1 VKKKL
6 AGAAGYFVFEE
17 GFMKKTGLLLLALIF
32 LIAGLAGV
40 VIMARTPDRYG
51 YTYGP
56 GGLRGL
62 MMGRNHGAGMR
73 GRATMGYGR
82 GGFGQMRNMMQG
94 MMPELL
100 PPGVTP
106 ENLPDPKSQGAKLLV
121 RYCHQ
126 CHNLPSPSMH
136 SAEEWPDIAT
146 RMFYRTKM
154 MSGRMG
160 IESPT
165 QEEQVTIVN
174 YLKSYALKPATS
186 ELPAAESPAAILF
199 KQTCTQCHPLPDPKS
214 HTAAEWPAIVE
225 RMKSNMEFWHK
236 RVITDEEKSQILTY
250 LEANAKKQEVT
261 RKAPSSPIEQ
271 NQALGSGG
279 VENSPES

>member
-1 VKKKL
+1 
-6 AGAAGYFVFEE
+6 
-17 GFMKKTGLLLLALIF
+17 MKKTGLLLLALVF
-32 LIAGLAGV
+32 PMAGLAGV
-40 VIMARTPDRYG
+40 VIMAPTPGLYG
-51 YTYGP
+51 CTYGP
-56 GGLRGL
+56 GGLMAPMISRDL
-62 MMGRNHGAGMR
+62 GAGMR
-73 GRATMGYGR
+73 GRAAMSHGR
-82 GGFGQMRNMMQG
+82 GGFGQMRGMMQG

-146 RMFYRTKM
+146 RMFYRMEM

-165 QEEQVTIVN
+165 REDQVAIVN
-174 YLKSYALKPATS
+174 YLKTYALKPATS
-186 ELPAAESPAAILF
+186 ELPAPESPVAILF
-199 KQTCTQCHPLPDPKS
+199 RQSCTQCHPLPDPKS
-214 HTAAEWPAIVE
+214 QTAAEWPAIVE

-236 RVITDEEKSQILTY
+236 RVITDEEKKQILGY
-250 LEANAKKQEVT
+250 LEANAKK
-261 RKAPSSPIEQ
+261 
-271 NQALGSGG
+271 
-279 VENSPES
+279 